1 MKASAHHG
9 TVFLALCG
17 MTAFW
22 GSAAWAADAGQDTAP
37 VQDGIHYFS
46 VKPEDGNRNRNYNND
61 GAVGTDSLSV
71 GDGAYADGTMGATAL
86 GNDAYAEGERAL
98 AIGSGSRAI
107 GRDAIAI
114 GTGSH
119 GEAKGTNAIAIGE
132 QSHANEEY
140 TTSVGSYSE
149 ATAQGAVALGQQ
161 AKSKG
166 KYSTSI
172 GMMAN
177 GMYKGG
183 TAGDHST
190 AVGAYSESSG
200 LASTVLGGFSKATE
214 KFATSLGYASQ
225 VTEEGG
231 TAVGLLSIASAT
243 GSVALG
249 MNSVADREAGWQG
262 YHPVYGQMQDD
273 SPAWQSTWGA
283 VSVGAGA
290 FQDEDGRWI
299 PQRTRQIINLA
310 AGTEDT
316 DAVNV
321 AQLRE
326 AMSDARVS
334 IHAGEGIIVEKM
346 GTEYTIK
353 ANLNGLSNEHGTVHI
368 LSNPEEF
375 PYDPEQPDASP
386 DQLNPAP
393 RPVPRRVA
401 AEQPEVDNGGP
412 VHVGYVA
419 NEVKLAT
426 DDGNTA
432 QLNDGG
438 TVNVL
443 GGDNIH
449 TTSRDATDENG
460 RPVDNIH
467 IHLNKDIRVDSV
479 SIGEKGPV
487 LNQEGLDMKNLTITQ
502 VSPSEVSATSTDA
515 VNGSQLYATNQMVQE
530 TRQNITQLGNSL
542 NKLDNR
548 INRVGA
554 GAAALAALH
563 PLDFDPDD
571 KWDFAAG
578 YGNYRGANAA
588 AVGLYYRPNE
598 DTMFSVG
605 GSFGGGENMI
615 NAGVSLKI
623 GRGNHVSNSRVA
635 MAKEIRDLR
644 QALAD
649 QAAEIAQLKGMH
661 HLAIDP
667 NKSLLF
673 PDVVENHWAYEYV
686 SKLAGN
692 GILEGYPDGLF
703 KGNQMMTRYEFAAI
717 VYRLMEKGLG
727 HTDPEM
733 NRLARAFS
741 NELSYIRIDTIHQ
754 DKDGTPTVQRVR
766 VKK

>member
-733 NRLARAFS
+733 NRLAREFS